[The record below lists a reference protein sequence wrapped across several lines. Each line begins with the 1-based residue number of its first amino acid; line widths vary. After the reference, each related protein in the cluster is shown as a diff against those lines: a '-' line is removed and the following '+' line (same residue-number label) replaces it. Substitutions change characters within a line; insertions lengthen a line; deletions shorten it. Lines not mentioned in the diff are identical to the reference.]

1 MGPAVSGFAEVGPA
15 LHGLRNVWSTMSA
28 AGAGRPAKRARLEA
42 DKRRDAL
49 AEVEDKYADID
60 STRFQKVVDID
71 TDAGGEATP
80 PRFVLVRPVG
90 TASVKDWRQWS
101 SYEPDGAGETLS
113 EEGLAHLCTTRRQ
126 RRHYT
131 GPFGCTVQSN
141 LPAPGQLLSKAGSAV
156 QGRTALDKLRKQL
169 AVMCLRIELQHFCG
183 VSGDTIDAA
192 ALGRANSNA
201 SLVGGEGAVLT
212 MEEATAWAPPAYPL
226 VGDGLVFGGRSAHQ
240 GAVTEQ
246 DTIDLLLRKGAAI
259 DKLQQAAAGAA
270 SSSAQEFLAALEVL
284 ASVINGAT
292 HVCDLEEGAGLRAH
306 MDCLGLAPSSKI
318 AMVPQPGGGEAV
330 LLQQRNC
337 FYNLTMAMLEQVAR
351 RAARLA
357 HIDRRA
363 MPAALREQRDATERK
378 RLGFDAI
385 EQALVRFVGAVYM
398 SRKKSGKGI
407 LADAAAAALAL
418 SPSPSGAALQQEVVE
433 SILGAA
439 TTRITI

>member
-1 MGPAVSGFAEVGPA
+1 
-15 LHGLRNVWSTMSA
+15 MSA

-60 STRFQKVVDID
+60 FTRFQKVVDID
-71 TDAGGEATP
+71 TDADGEATP
-80 PRFVLVRPVG
+80 LRFVLVRPVE
-90 TASVKDWRQWS
+90 TALVKDWRQWS

-141 LPAPGQLLSKAGSAV
+141 LPAPGELLSKAGSAV

-240 GAVTEQ
+240 RAVTEQ

-292 HVCDLEEGAGLRAH
+292 HVPMLLRLPWP
-306 MDCLGLAPSSKI
+306 CRRRP
-318 AMVPQPGGGEAV
+318 AV
-330 LLQQRNC
+330 LLCSKKSSSLSLALPRHALPFEPIISTSTLC
-337 FYNLTMAMLEQVAR
+337 FYIIPLT
-351 RAARLA
+351 
-357 HIDRRA
+357 H
-363 MPAALREQRDATERK
+363 
-378 RLGFDAI
+378 
-385 EQALVRFVGAVYM
+385 
-398 SRKKSGKGI
+398 
-407 LADAAAAALAL
+407 
-418 SPSPSGAALQQEVVE
+418 
-433 SILGAA
+433 
-439 TTRITI
+439 

>member
-1 MGPAVSGFAEVGPA
+1 
-15 LHGLRNVWSTMSA
+15 MSA

-60 STRFQKVVDID
+60 FTRFQKVVDID
-71 TDAGGEATP
+71 TDADGEATP
-80 PRFVLVRPVG
+80 LRFVLVRPVE
-90 TASVKDWRQWS
+90 TALVKDWRQWS
-101 SYEPDGAGETLS
+101 SYEPDEAGETLS

-183 VSGDTIDAA
+183 VSGDTIDAD

-201 SLVGGEGAVLT
+201 RLVGGEGAVLT
-212 MEEATAWAPPAYPL
+212 MEEATAWGPPAYPL
-226 VGDGLVFGGRSAHQ
+226 VGDGLVLARRSAHLR
-240 GAVTEQ
+240 AVADQ

-318 AMVPQPGGGEAV
+318 AMVPQPGGGKLSSCSSATVSITSRWQCWNKSRGGRPGWHALTGGPCRLLSGSSGTPPSASALGSTPSNKLWCVLSEPCTCHERRVAKVSLPMLLRLPWPCRRRPAV
-330 LLQQRNC
+330 LLCSKKSSSLSLALPRHALPFEPIISTSTLC
-337 FYNLTMAMLEQVAR
+337 FYIIPLT
-351 RAARLA
+351 
-357 HIDRRA
+357 H
-363 MPAALREQRDATERK
+363 
-378 RLGFDAI
+378 
-385 EQALVRFVGAVYM
+385 
-398 SRKKSGKGI
+398 
-407 LADAAAAALAL
+407 
-418 SPSPSGAALQQEVVE
+418 
-433 SILGAA
+433 
-439 TTRITI
+439 